1 MKKDELLAS
10 LKSRLP
16 ELHASDESGLCG
28 GFMII
33 STSSTQGNDTSCASN
48 TSCDHNSNCKNNS
61 GCDHNTSCN
70 DNKVCDHN
78 DQCMDNSTCSNQSN
92 TLGNG
97 DKKLLDY
104 GMTL

>member
-33 STSSTQGNDTSCASN
+33 STSSTQSDDTNCDANSN
-48 TSCDHNSNCKNNS
+48 CDHNSNCN
-61 GCDHNTSCN
+61 HNTSCN
-70 DNKVCDHN
+70 HNKDCHHN
-78 DQCMDNSTCSNQSN
+78 SGCQDNSTCSNQSN

>member
-48 TSCDHNSNCKNNS
+48 TNCDHNINCKDNS

-70 DNKVCDHN
+70 DNKVCHHN
-78 DQCMDNSTCSNQSN
+78 VGCDNNSTCSRQTN